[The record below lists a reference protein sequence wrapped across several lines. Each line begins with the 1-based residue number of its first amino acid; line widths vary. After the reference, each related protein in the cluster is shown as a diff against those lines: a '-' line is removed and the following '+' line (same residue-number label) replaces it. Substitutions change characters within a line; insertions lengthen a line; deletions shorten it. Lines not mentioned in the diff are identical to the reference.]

1 MSLMKSL
8 NFFAL
13 FALCISLPLSAQQN
27 PRPFVPVVEEI
38 IQLMEQHHY
47 NPAELQGEEYQQVVL
62 QMQTLGQQATS
73 TDEFVDRFNEIWKNG
88 PFSHVSV
95 SKAQQSAAEL
105 ADHLDSMQV
114 GEGGSQLTWHSKTAV
129 LTINTMM
136 GLDTIERINKAFGEI
151 VQNQAG
157 HLIIDLRQNG
167 GGAFAVK
174 PLVGHLIDEP
184 MDAGVFVS
192 QPWNAR
198 FQKPPANED
207 IQNVD
212 PWQGWSIRAFWRD
225 AQNNALIRIQ
235 FQPVKP
241 YFAGPVYV
249 LQSHSTA
256 SAAELAIDA
265 LSGLDN
271 VTLVGEITA
280 GQMLSQ
286 KMYDLSQGLHLF
298 LPIADYYAVNTGRI
312 EGQGVRPD
320 IEIDAGEA
328 MEMVLSLVDQ

>member
-1 MSLMKSL
+1 
-8 NFFAL
+8 
-13 FALCISLPLSAQQN
+13 
-27 PRPFVPVVEEI
+27 
-38 IQLMEQHHY
+38 
-47 NPAELQGEEYQQVVL
+47 
-62 QMQTLGQQATS
+62 
-73 TDEFVDRFNEIWKNG
+73 
-88 PFSHVSV
+88 
-95 SKAQQSAAEL
+95 
-105 ADHLDSMQV
+105 
-114 GEGGSQLTWHSKTAV
+114 
-129 LTINTMM
+129 
-136 GLDTIERINKAFGEI
+136 

-198 FQKPPANED
+198 FQKLPANED

-212 PWQGWSIRAFWRD
+212 PWQVWSIRAFWRD

-241 YFAGPVYV
+241 YFAGPVYI

-286 KMYDLSQGLHLF
+286 KMYDLPQSLHLF